1 MSIEIDSL
9 NYRGS
14 EGRRNRSVLSTVALI
29 GGVAGISWL
38 LTAYGFD
45 RFNKS
50 QELKLPQGAQIDLTP
65 LAEKPIIVFLGQNE
79 PKCPG
84 DIEKVEILRDGNK
97 EFRAL
102 NVICKPTA
110 VEPAK

>member
-1 MSIEIDSL
+1 MEIEDQY
-9 NYRGS
+9 NRGD
-14 EGRRNRSVLSTVALI
+14 EGRPKRRYLSTVALV

-38 LTAYGFD
+38 LTGYGFD

-65 LAEKPIIVFLGQNE
+65 VAQKPILVFSGQQE
-79 PKCPG
+79 AKCPG
-84 DIEKVEILRDGNK
+84 DIEKVEIVRDGNK
-97 EFRAL
+97 ELRAL

-110 VEPAK
+110 AEPAQ